1 MTRNQTLT
9 LIAAAILCTN
19 LTGCG
24 TIPSYEDLG
33 NGYVEATYIRTSSWE
48 PTAIRTELRYKKGL
62 GTIVIWPSL
71 AKVRKV
77 VHNDMVVF
85 VGEAALRQLN
95 PGEPYATDSRLF
107 AVKAPELPLDITDEV
122 LWHWSK
128 ASGKDFAKALQKFSL
143 VIPEEKNGRLE
154 LHLEFLSEGYL
165 SVEKDWPDQSDLQ
178 LDWNQVSDILRAVK
192 TKGVVEKDLRW
203 HTPYIGEKF

>member
-1 MTRNQTLT
+1 MKLLNNFVSRVAL
-9 LIAAAILCTN
+9 AMLCLG
-19 LTGCG
+19 LTGCHLPKSVAPLGSGYEEVSHPKRAFLDEPPLPRVSFQHRG
-24 TIPSYEDLG
+24 TDG
-33 NGYVEATYIRTSSWE
+33 KTS
-48 PTAIRTELRYKKGL
+48 L
-62 GTIVIWPSL
+62 IWPSL
-71 AKVRKV
+71 YGVNEVIKGNLAI
-77 VHNDMVVF
+77 F
-85 VGEAALRQLN
+85 VGDKAYV
-95 PGEPYATDSRLF
+95 EPDKVTHPRLF
-107 AVKAPELPLDITDEV
+107 AVQFPGLPLDITDEV
-122 LWHWSK
+122 LWRWSK

-165 SVEKDWPDQSDLQ
+165 SVEKDWPDQSDLP

>member
-1 MTRNQTLT
+1 MKLLNNFISRVAL
-9 LIAAAILCTN
+9 AMLCLG
-19 LTGCG
+19 LTGCQLPKSVAPLGSGYEEVSHPKHAFLDEPPLPRVSFQHRG
-24 TIPSYEDLG
+24 TDG
-33 NGYVEATYIRTSSWE
+33 KTS
-48 PTAIRTELRYKKGL
+48 L
-62 GTIVIWPSL
+62 IWPSL
-71 AKVRKV
+71 YGASEVIKG
-77 VHNDMVVF
+77 NLAIF
-85 VGEAALRQLN
+85 VGDKAYV
-95 PGEPYATDSRLF
+95 EPDKVTHPRLF
-107 AVKAPELPLDITDEV
+107 AVKVPELPLDITDEV
-122 LWHWSK
+122 LWRWSK
-128 ASGKDFAKALQKFSL
+128 TAGKDFTKTLQKFSL

>member
-1 MTRNQTLT
+1 MKLLNNFISRVAL
-9 LIAAAILCTN
+9 AMLCLG
-19 LTGCG
+19 LTGCQLPKSVAPLGSGYEEVSHPKRAFLDEPPLPRVSFQHRG
-24 TIPSYEDLG
+24 TDG
-33 NGYVEATYIRTSSWE
+33 
-48 PTAIRTELRYKKGL
+48 K
-62 GTIVIWPSL
+62 TILIWPSL
-71 AKVRKV
+71 YGASEVIKG
-77 VHNDMVVF
+77 NLAIF
-85 VGEAALRQLN
+85 VGDKAYV
-95 PGEPYATDSRLF
+95 EPDKVTHPRLF
-107 AVKAPELPLDITDEV
+107 AVQFPGLPLDITDEV
-122 LWHWSK
+122 LWRWSK
-128 ASGKDFAKALQKFSL
+128 TSGKDFAKALQKFSL

>member
-1 MTRNQTLT
+1 MKLLNNFTSRVAL
-9 LIAAAILCTN
+9 AMLCLG
-19 LTGCG
+19 LTGCQLPKLVAPVGSGYEEVSHPKRAFLDEPPLPRVSFQHRG
-24 TIPSYEDLG
+24 TDG
-33 NGYVEATYIRTSSWE
+33 KTS
-48 PTAIRTELRYKKGL
+48 L
-62 GTIVIWPSL
+62 IWPSL
-71 AKVRKV
+71 YGASEVIKG
-77 VHNDMVVF
+77 DLAIF
-85 VGEAALRQLN
+85 VGDKAYV
-95 PGEPYATDSRLF
+95 EPDKVTHPRLF
-107 AVKAPELPLDITDEV
+107 AVQFPGLPLDITDEV
-122 LWHWSK
+122 LWRWSK
-128 ASGKDFAKALQKFSL
+128 TSGKDFAKALERFSL